1 MPEKKDHRMPPIKGD
16 DQAARESASALAELY
31 KALKAITFY
40 PASHPL
46 RDEILHRAHQAMTKL
61 MEGERLTLAVHR
73 NGLFLDG
80 RDGGVEDTR
89 MTKAL
94 AKELFTREIQRMTL
108 MPEISAGEFT
118 DFLSLLAMEPQ
129 RIIAEGGMAAILERH
144 GITTITANEID
155 IAAVYTKR
163 KVGESTGETAAESVG
178 ADEGDFDREGTGEG
192 ATPPESIPLEQLETL
207 SAAEIAARME
217 REKDDD
223 RFRLLARYLTA
234 KGVSLKEERNFDELF
249 PVLLSLLNQNA
260 DETRSAARR
269 EASLE
274 VFREIARGA
283 MAEHLLDHLEHEDFR
298 QKEIVYLILNQLGG
312 EIVGD
317 IVRRITDT
325 DCQYSRK
332 ALTTALLRIGV
343 PALQPLLSL
352 LNDGR
357 RQVVR
362 TTVAVLGDMGNRD
375 AVKGLT
381 LTAYHADNRIRFES
395 IRSLA
400 TIGGK
405 EATELLTE
413 LLRDN
418 NRAIRRQA
426 ILWLGISR
434 NDKALQPLLELVSRR
449 DLMGR
454 NLTLKKEALLAI
466 GRIGDQR
473 ALDPLFRLVRKRRL
487 LAPRRWEE
495 LNILA
500 VETIGRLGG
509 EAARE
514 FLERTVS
521 RGGRLGRACAAT
533 LETIGEQAEVRN
545 E

>member
-1 MPEKKDHRMPPIKGD
+1 MPDKKDHRMPPIKGD

-108 MPEISAGEFT
+108 LPEISAGEFT

-144 GITTITANEID
+144 GITMITANEID

-192 ATPPESIPLEQLETL
+192 ATPPESIPLERLDTL

-234 KGVSLKEERNFDELF
+234 KGASLKEEGNFDELF

-260 DETRSAARR
+260 DETKSAGRR

-274 VFREIARGA
+274 AFRETARGG
-283 MAEHLLDHLEHEDFR
+283 MSEHLLGHLEQEDFR
-298 QKEIVYLILNQLGG
+298 QKE
-312 EIVGD
+312 
-317 IVRRITDT
+317 R
-325 DCQYSRK
+325 
-332 ALTTALLRIGV
+332 
-343 PALQPLLSL
+343 
-352 LNDGR
+352 
-357 RQVVR
+357 
-362 TTVAVLGDMGNRD
+362 
-375 AVKGLT
+375 
-381 LTAYHADNRIRFES
+381 
-395 IRSLA
+395 
-400 TIGGK
+400 
-405 EATELLTE
+405 
-413 LLRDN
+413 
-418 NRAIRRQA
+418 
-426 ILWLGISR
+426 
-434 NDKALQPLLELVSRR
+434 
-449 DLMGR
+449 
-454 NLTLKKEALLAI
+454 
-466 GRIGDQR
+466 
-473 ALDPLFRLVRKRRL
+473 
-487 LAPRRWEE
+487 
-495 LNILA
+495 
-500 VETIGRLGG
+500 
-509 EAARE
+509 
-514 FLERTVS
+514 
-521 RGGRLGRACAAT
+521 
-533 LETIGEQAEVRN
+533 
-545 E
+545 